1 LLFGVRRPRYRSS
14 AIRRHLAAGIA
25 GRVAAAAVKAQNG
38 AGRRAR
44 EDAMPRF
51 MPGFVAAVCGV
62 LLGGSAPASAEIDCT
77 PYCDF
82 VHYYGPLDF
91 TYVRPGLFAYP
102 RCGPSGDCS
111 PYLVSSS
118 RRYVGRITVR
128 RIARPVRPRP

>member
-1 LLFGVRRPRYRSS
+1 VSAAPNTAPRRSGG
-14 AIRRHLAAGIA
+14 ILAAAIA

-62 LLGGSAPASAEIDCT
+62 LLVGSAPASAEVDCT

-82 VHYYGPLDF
+82 VHYYGPHDF
-91 TYVRPGLFAYP
+91 TYVRPGLFAYL

-118 RRYVGRITVR
+118 RRYFGRITVR

>member
-1 LLFGVRRPRYRSS
+1 
-14 AIRRHLAAGIA
+14 
-25 GRVAAAAVKAQNG
+25 
-38 AGRRAR
+38 
-44 EDAMPRF
+44 MPRF

-82 VHYYGPLDF
+82 VHYYGPHDF

-111 PYLVSSS
+111 PYLVSS